1 MRFAVIGT
9 GAIVEKFL
17 SAGSQVPDFSLYAVY
32 SRTKERGQAFA
43 AAHGAQQSFD
53 NLEELAACPQ
63 VDAVYIASPNYA
75 HCRQALLLL
84 AAGKHVLCEKPM
96 ASNASEV
103 RKMQACAREHNVLLL
118 EAMKSAF
125 VPGFAALSQSLSL
138 IGRLRRITASYC
150 QYSSRYDKF
159 KQGIVLN
166 AFDPKLS
173 NGALMDIGVYCV
185 YPVVKLFGMPRTI
198 QGTAVKL
205 TGGVDGAGS
214 ILLGYGDFQ
223 ADLLYS
229 KITDGALPSEFQG
242 EGGSLLVDRISEPQ
256 SISIRPRGQETR
268 SLYAQPESTPM
279 RYEIEAFQRLALEP
293 ASAESYSRATLETA
307 MVMEEARRQMGI
319 VFPADAQ

>member
-1 MRFAVIGT
+1 M
-9 GAIVEKFL
+9 L
-17 SAGSQVPDFSLYAVY
+17 S
-32 SRTKERGQAFA
+32 
-43 AAHGAQQSFD
+43 
-53 NLEELAACPQ
+53 
-63 VDAVYIASPNYA
+63 
-75 HCRQALLLL
+75 
-84 AAGKHVLCEKPM
+84 AGKHVLCEKPM
-96 ASNASEV
+96 ASNAAEV
-103 RKMQACAREHNVLLL
+103 RRMQACARAHNVLLL

-125 VPGFAALSQSLSL
+125 LPGFAALSRNLPL

-185 YPVVKLFGMPRTI
+185 YPVVKLFGLPRTI

-205 TGGVDGAGS
+205 AGGVDGAGS
-214 ILLGYGDFQ
+214 ILLGYGEFQ

-229 KITDGALPSEFQG
+229 KIADGALPSEIQG

-256 SISIRPRGQETR
+256 FLSLRPRGEQERT
-268 SLYAQPESTPM
+268 LFDQPESAPM
-279 RYEIEAFQRLALEP
+279 RYEIEAFQRMALDP

-307 MVMEEARRQMGI
+307 MVMDEARRQMGI

>member
-9 GAIVEKFL
+9 GAIVEKFI
-17 SAGSQVPDFSLYAVY
+17 SAGSQVPGFSLYAVY
-32 SRTKERGQAFA
+32 SRSKERGQAFA
-43 AAHGAQQSFD
+43 AEHGAQRSFD
-53 NLEELAACPQ
+53 NLADLAACRK
-63 VDAVYIASPNYA
+63 VEAVYIASPNYA
-75 HCRQALLLL
+75 HCAQALAMLS
-84 AAGKHVLCEKPM
+84 AGKHVLCEKPM
-96 ASNASEV
+96 ASNAAEV
-103 RKMQACAREHNVLLL
+103 RRMQACARAHNVRLL

-125 VPGFAALSQSLSL
+125 LPRVAARSRSLPL

-185 YPVVKLFGMPRTI
+185 YPVVKLFGLPRTI

-205 TGGVDGAGS
+205 AGGVDGAGS
-214 ILLGYGDFQ
+214 ILLGYGEFQ

-229 KITDGALPSEFQG
+229 KIADGALPSEIQG
-242 EGGSLLVDRISEPQ
+242 EGGSLLVDR
-256 SISIRPRGQETR
+256 PRGEQER
-268 SLYAQPESTPM
+268 MLFDQPESAPM
-279 RYEIEAFQRLALEP
+279 RYEIEAFQRMALDP

-307 MVMEEARRQMGI
+307 MVMDEARRQMGI